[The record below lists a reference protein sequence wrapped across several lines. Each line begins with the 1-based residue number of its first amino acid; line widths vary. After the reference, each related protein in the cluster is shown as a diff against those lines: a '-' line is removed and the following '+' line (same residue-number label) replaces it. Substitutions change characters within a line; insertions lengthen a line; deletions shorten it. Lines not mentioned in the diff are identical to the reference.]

1 MSIETQFDGLP
12 IGTILLWA
20 GDDVQHLRDGWFIC
34 DGKNGTIDLVDRI
47 PLGAA
52 ANDTVIKGSGAPDIP
67 HAPEGPNPPDALH
80 GLTTGNVAFGVRN
93 PSDNANNN
101 WQGMGWDHTHPL
113 PVNRVFF
120 IQKRRDAR

>member
-1 MSIETQFDGLP
+1 MSIQTQFDGLP

-20 GDDVQHLRDGWFIC
+20 GDVQHLRDGWFIC
-34 DGKNGTIDLVDRI
+34 DGANGTVDLANRI

-52 ANDTVIKGSGAPDIP
+52 ASDKVSAGPAPALP
-67 HAPEGPNPPDALH
+67 HAAEGVNPPDAIR
-80 GLTTGNVAFGVRN
+80 GQTTGNVAFGVRN

-120 IQKRRDAR
+120 IQKVRDSR